1 MFCSHRPRPIRGM
14 LAGAAAGL
22 LAAWVMNQF
31 FVAWSKAQTALGGP
45 AKEPQPEAE
54 DSTEKVADAI
64 VCAMTGRHLSKEEK
78 KKAGPVVH
86 YAFGSLMGG
95 AYGALAEYSRQS
107 RRGFGTV
114 FGTVLFVG
122 ADEIVVPAL
131 RLGKPPTEEPFS
143 SQASHL
149 AAHMVYGASVEMVR
163 RGLRK
168 LF

>member
-1 MFCSHRPRPIRGM
+1 M

-31 FVAWSKAQTALGGP
+31 LAAWSKAQTALEDP
-45 AKEPQPEAE
+45 SKQQSQPEEE

-64 VCAMTGRHLSKEEK
+64 VCSVTGRHLSKEKK

-95 AYGALAEYSRQS
+95 AYGAAAEYSRNA
-107 RRGFGTV
+107 RRGFGTM

-122 ADEIVVPAL
+122 ADEIMVPAL
-131 RLGKPPTEEPFS
+131 GFGKPATEEPLS

-149 AAHMVYGASVEMVR
+149 AAHIVYGASVELLR